1 MIKKIINLLNEL
13 NKCFYIYKNKK
24 IMKKENKN
32 ENIIVIFNLEDSEVK
47 KNAKE
52 VKIWRT
58 SLSNI

>member
-52 VKIWRT
+52 VKI
-58 SLSNI
+58 